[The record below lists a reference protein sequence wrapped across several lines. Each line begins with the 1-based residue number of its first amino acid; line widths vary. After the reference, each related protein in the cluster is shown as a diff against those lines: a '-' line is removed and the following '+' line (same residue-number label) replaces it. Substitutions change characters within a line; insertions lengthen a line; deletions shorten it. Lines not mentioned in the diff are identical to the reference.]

1 MDEGNLTEK
10 SACGFNLRY
19 FQTET
24 HVYIFTKNRTVRR
37 GSPTRKPMDRWTD
50 ARGLPTV
57 RCAEMGTSTRSGG
70 GARAP
75 SASTSPHAAA
85 QATPPPPPLALPAPP
100 ALHDHGSLRS
110 MPFAFFAAI
119 SRPRGVMDRFSGFFP
134 EEDDW
139 ATMADDCCDMMV
151 ARRRAVGTDRALVCG
166 TTRRRARRN
175 ARQIAR

>member
-1 MDEGNLTEK
+1 MSKSVQKKTSRRERDRDRFESVRLNISDEGNLTEK

-57 RCAEMGTSTRSGG
+57 RCADMGTTTRSGG

-75 SASTSPHAAA
+75 SASTEPSATA
-85 QATPPPPPLALPAPP
+85 QATPHPQSRYQRHPCSMTMA
-100 ALHDHGSLRS
+100 GSLHS

-119 SRPRGVMDRFSGFFP
+119 SRPRGVMDASAAFS
-134 EEDDW
+134 
-139 ATMADDCCDMMV
+139 
-151 ARRRAVGTDRALVCG
+151 RRK
-166 TTRRRARRN
+166 TTGRRSQTTPRT
-175 ARQIAR
+175 